1 MDIQKE
7 LIAEFDRETA
17 TTRKVLAAIP
27 DDADFGWKPHEKSM
41 SLGRLAGHVCELAGN
56 WGMSTLTTDKLE
68 MVSGQKYEPYI
79 PASTEALLAYFDEQ
93 TAKVKNVLATLPM
106 STWDE
111 TWRFIISGQVI
122 ISESKFSVWRTW
134 VMNHL
139 IHHRGQLGVYLR
151 LQDKKLPGVY
161 GPSADEM

>member
-7 LIAEFDRETA
+7 LIAEFEREVA

-27 DDADFGWKPHEKSM
+27 ADVDLGWKPHEKSM
-41 SLGRLAGHVCELAGN
+41 SLGRLAGHLCELAGN
-56 WGMSTLTTDKLE
+56 WAMSTLTTDKLE
-68 MVSGQKYEPYI
+68 MVAGQKYEPYV
-79 PASTEALLAYFDEQ
+79 PADTTALLAYFDEQ
-93 TAKVKNVLATLPM
+93 TAKVKDVLAKIPM

-111 TWRFIISGQVI
+111 SWRFIMSGQVI

-139 IHHRGQLGVYLR
+139 IHHRGQIGVYLR
-151 LQDKKLPGVY
+151 LLDKKVPGVY